1 MTFSTNQNRQ
11 FYVAKTV
18 TTNEPD
24 VLGEIKLFTSADGKQ
39 VFFKHFG
46 QGGRTRSDIIDL
58 KNVSYAHLT
67 KGTEM
72 RKHLKK
78 AVIQL
83 NPDLNSGNPISG
95 QDYIVRIVINGVHL
109 PGEDNVLIKHGMV
122 HAYVGLTAAEFYE
135 KLADSL
141 TKNFS
146 RENDQYFTFTASSTG
161 VTITEVEQPWVLGVR
176 SQEFLDFNVYGT
188 QVKYQGEDVNWIKGN
203 SEGMVEL
210 QETEDYVTNGKKVA
224 DLEYFCM
231 GERGDQYRN
240 IGWPYVIPTKYMVD
254 PTKEYDMIDIHYS
267 FTDDGVCSYKSEKDI
282 TIVFDHS
289 AVNSIVSALEDAG
302 ISVSKKETP
311 REEGPQLPTPGEDEE
326 LSTPGENS

>member
-18 TTNEPD
+18 TDDEPS
-24 VLGEIKLFTSADGKQ
+24 VLGEIKLFTSADGTQ

-58 KNVSYAHLT
+58 RKVSYAHLT

-72 RKHLKK
+72 RRYLKK

-83 NPDLNSGNPISG
+83 DPNLNGGNPISG
-95 QDYIVRIVINGVHL
+95 QDYIVRIVMNGYHL

-122 HAYVGLTAAEFYE
+122 HAYSGLTAADFYE

-146 RENDQYFTFTASSTG
+146 RENGEYFTFSADENG
-161 VTITEVEQPWVLGVR
+161 VTVTEVEQPWVLGVR
-176 SQEFLDFNVYGT
+176 AQEFLDFNIYGA
-188 QVKYQGEDVNWIKGN
+188 QVRYQGDDVNWIKGD
-203 SEGMVEL
+203 SEGRVTLENT
-210 QETEDYVTNGKKVA
+210 ETYVINGKKVA

-240 IGWPYVIPTKYMVD
+240 IGWPLVIPTKYMVD
-254 PTKEYDMIDIHYS
+254 SDKEYDIIDIHYA

-282 TIVFDHS
+282 TIVCEPS
-289 AVNSIVSALEDAG
+289 TTNSIVDALQDAG
-302 ISVSKKETP
+302 ITVSKAKTEAEDKP
-311 REEGPQLPTPGEDEE
+311 LAPPEEDNNSEDNE
-326 LSTPGENS
+326 